1 MLSGKFFAITSAIFA
16 AAVNASPVE
25 VAKRDTQ
32 PVRSPCLV
40 PPDLVSC
47 VRVANEVQTL
57 TILLAYVYLGNV
69 YFCDGI
75 DWAEPCNLFGVDSS
89 TCLQRSWRL

>member
-1 MLSGKFFAITSAIFA
+1 MLSGKFFAVASAILV

-47 VRVANEVQTL
+47 VRVANEVQML
-57 TILLAYVYLGNV
+57 TILLV
-69 YFCDGI
+69 
-75 DWAEPCNLFGVDSS
+75 
-89 TCLQRSWRL
+89 